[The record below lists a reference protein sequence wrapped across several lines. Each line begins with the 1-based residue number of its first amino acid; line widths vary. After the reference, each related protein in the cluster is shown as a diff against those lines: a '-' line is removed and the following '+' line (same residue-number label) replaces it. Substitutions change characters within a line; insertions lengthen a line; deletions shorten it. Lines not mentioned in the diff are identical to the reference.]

1 MRTITKISTLL
12 LSLLLVASC
21 SQEAGQTAQ
30 PVAEVTTPS
39 QAVKVQADLTV
50 GTEDL
55 RVYQDVSTTTK
66 TTPTLT
72 ESDLNVRVVVTYNG
86 VSEHQTLVFKK
97 VQGQNKATY
106 QGYITVPAVGTGNY
120 TITAALLSQADGTVY
135 ATLSG
140 NTLQVK
146 PATSLL
152 VAENNIVKSTVP
164 YIAQTTTTASTD
176 GKALQKASLTFKPSG
191 TLLRIKVQNMTGRT
205 DTFKSVKIKTNA
217 FVTNW
222 SYNLEDYKGG
232 NLAEGTATST
242 AETEY
247 EFSLPASVTLADEA
261 IASDAY
267 YIWVMP
273 TKETTLSTK
282 IYTTSA
288 NGYDYL
294 GFKKT
299 TAINAGKLTTAT
311 VQPLPHMPITYF
323 EPNPLTS
330 TVDPNLADTD
340 NIDPS
345 GPYRFISD
353 TDAVYYNSRE
363 TQYIMNL
370 GDFQVTKTVNGQE
383 VVGTYYMPSHN
394 EVRSIFP
401 SHSPSIN
408 WTQALTETTENNV
421 SFPWAPSTTI
431 SNAKVTYL
439 GKDGVVYAL
448 RFQGYKN
455 NRFLMAYKYEKVGT
469 FALNS
474 TSAVRITSRYIGT
487 DGASSVTINTIA
499 DPAYWATDNEDD
511 ASATLYALGWANSD
525 RVPMQYGSTGH
536 MFLGNPASTRASYLR
551 FDNETSGNLQS
562 IRPTQPKIDYT
573 RPIRLFI
580 RK

>member
-12 LSLLLVASC
+12 LSLLLVTSC
-21 SQEAGQTAQ
+21 SQESGQTAQ

-120 TITAALLSQADGTVY
+120 TITAALLSQADGTEY

-164 YIAQTTTTASTD
+164 YIAQATTTASTD

-217 FVTNW
+217 FVMNW

-242 AETEY
+242 AEAEY

-323 EPNPLTS
+323 EPNPLTGDG
-330 TVDPNLADTD
+330 TTTD
-340 NIDPS
+340 
-345 GPYRFISD
+345 YRFVSD
-353 TDAVYYNSRE
+353 TDATYYTNE
-363 TQYIMNL
+363 QTQAIL
-370 GDFQVTKTVNGQE
+370 AKGDFTVLKTENGVE
-383 VVGTYYMPSHN
+383 TSKTYYMPTVSL
-394 EVRSIFP
+394 VRSVFP
-401 SHSPSIN
+401 AVNNKSIS
-408 WTQALTETTENNV
+408 WSQSLLSEQAESGV
-421 SFPWAPSTTI
+421 VFPWAPSTTL
-431 SNAKVTYL
+431 SGAKATYL
-439 GKDGVVYAL
+439 AKDGVIYAL
-448 RFQGYKN
+448 RFQGYDN
-455 NRFLMAYKYEKVGT
+455 NRFLMAYKYEVALGDFSVG
-469 FALNS
+469 S
-474 TSAVRITSRYIGT
+474 TTAIKITSRYIGT
-487 DGASSVTINTIA
+487 DGAAGVTIDAIA
-499 DPAYWATDNEDD
+499 DPTYWANNNEDD
-511 ASATLYALGWANSD
+511 ASGTMYALGWMDST
-525 RVPMQYGSTGH
+525 VTTPQEYGKTGH
-536 MFLGNPASTRASYLR
+536 MFIGEAGNEYAQYFR
-551 FDNETSGNLQS
+551 FDKSTGLWYIRTTSA
-562 IRPTQPKIDYT
+562 TPKTT

>member
-12 LSLLLVASC
+12 LSLLFVASC

-30 PVAEVTTPS
+30 PVAVVTTPT
-39 QAVKVQADLTV
+39 QAVKIQADLTV

-86 VSEHQTLVFKK
+86 ASEHQTLVFKK

-106 QGYITVPAVGTGNY
+106 QGDITVPAVGTGNY
-120 TITAALLSQADGTVY
+120 TITAALLSQADGTEY

-140 NTLQVK
+140 NTLQAK

-164 YIAQTTTTASTD
+164 YIAQATTTASTD
-176 GKALQKASLTFKPSG
+176 GKVLQKAALTFKPSG

-232 NLAEGTATST
+232 NLVEGTATST
-242 AETEY
+242 AEAEY
-247 EFSLPASVTLADEA
+247 EFNLPASVTLADKE

-273 TKETTLSTK
+273 TKETTLKTK
-282 IYTTSA
+282 IYTTNT

-299 TAINAGKLTTAT
+299 TAINAGKLTTVT
-311 VQPLPHMPITYF
+311 VKPLPHMPITYF
-323 EPNPLTS
+323 EPNPLTGDGI
-330 TVDPNLADTD
+330 TTD
-340 NIDPS
+340 
-345 GPYRFISD
+345 YRFISD
-353 TDAVYYNSRE
+353 TDATYYTNAQ
-363 TQYIMNL
+363 TQAIL
-370 GDFQVTKTVNGQE
+370 AKGDFTVAKTENGVE
-383 VVGTYYMPSHN
+383 TSKTYYMPTVSL
-394 EVRSIFP
+394 VRSVFP
-401 SHSPSIN
+401 SVTNKSIS
-408 WTQALTETTENNV
+408 WSQTLLSAQSESGAT
-421 SFPWAPSTTI
+421 FPWAPSTTL
-431 SNAKVTYL
+431 SGATATYL
-439 GKDGVVYAL
+439 AKDGVIYAL
-448 RFQGYKN
+448 RFQGYEN
-455 NRFLMAYKYEKVGT
+455 NRFLMAYKYEV
-469 FALNS
+469 ALGDFS
-474 TSAVRITSRYIGT
+474 TGSTTAIKITSRYIGT
-487 DGASSVTINTIA
+487 EGATGVTINTIA
-499 DPAYWATDNEDD
+499 DPTYWANDNEDD
-511 ASATLYALGWANSD
+511 ASGTMYALGWMESTGTIAKE
-525 RVPMQYGSTGH
+525 YGATGH
-536 MFLGNPASTRASYLR
+536 MFIGDATSSEYAQFLR
-551 FDNETSGNLQS
+551 FDKGTGLWYIRSTKGTETY
-562 IRPTQPKIDYT
+562 R